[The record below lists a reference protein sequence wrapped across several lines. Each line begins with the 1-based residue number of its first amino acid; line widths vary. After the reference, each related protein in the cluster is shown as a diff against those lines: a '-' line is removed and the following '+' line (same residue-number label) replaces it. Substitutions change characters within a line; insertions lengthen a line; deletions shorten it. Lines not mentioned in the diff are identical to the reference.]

1 MNKNH
6 FAPPHVFHNPLKHT
20 RLLLCLACIITSIL
34 PVAAQ
39 PTAFTYQGRLAT
51 GTGAAT
57 GLYDFQFTLY
67 GSESGSDQV
76 GLPNLG
82 AAIPVSN
89 GLFTATL
96 DFGNQFS
103 GAGRWLGIGVRTNGA
118 STFAPLTPR
127 QALTPTPYALFSPN
141 SGNAATAVTATTA
154 TTALGVAPGAVTQL
168 GSPGGAITNALQ
180 VNARGF
186 IGVGTTN
193 PLAGLQLASG
203 PSIYSPNLQLQ
214 VKNGV
219 ANYTKLSYVS
229 TLAVSTNHLLAAAGW
244 DGGVTLMDITY
255 PGFSFLRSQFSD
267 GDGTL
272 TNLAGVYGLA
282 FNGSIL
288 AVAAQFDNAVT
299 ILSVSNPAAP
309 LKLAELRDGVGA
321 YSLLG
326 GAMDVAFSTSNL
338 LAVSGLRDNA
348 VTLVNMSNPNAPT
361 LAGYIQHG
369 FNGFSN
375 MLSPSQLKFSGNLL
389 AVVANDSYAV
399 NLIDVS
405 NPSLPQLRS
414 TIRQGVG
421 GFTNLIMVD
430 ASIAISTGNILA
442 IAADNSRTVTLVDI
456 SNPASPVLRSI
467 IKPGVDGYSSQF
479 YPRRVAF
486 SGNLLAISSA
496 VENSVTLVDVSNP
509 SNPVRKG
516 YFPNGQAGLYY
527 LNQPEGVVWD
537 GDVLAIAGSRSA
549 GLTLLQPVA
558 SSVDLVVNDF
568 VGIGTALP
576 EAPLHVVGNM
586 IVQGA
591 DNVTIHATHME
602 LGNASIASGTDS
614 TAMGS
619 GTVASGDAS
628 TAMGIGTTASGL
640 YSTAA
645 GINTLASGA
654 FSTAIGADTVAIGDR
669 AAAIGAGT
677 YAIGDAS
684 TALGNASKSI
694 GVASFA
700 SGFSTLAVGD
710 YSTAMGQNTK
720 ATGVAATAMGYGTA
734 ASNNF
739 ATAMGHSTLASG
751 LHSTAIGHSS
761 TASGLHSTA
770 IGNTNTASGESS
782 TAIGDGAKATGLRST
797 AIGYN
802 TLAKGNSSIAMGQET
817 RAIGNLSTAMG
828 YNTGASNS
836 FATAMGHSTTASG
849 LYSTAMGRG
858 TIAANDDSTAMGF
871 GTTASG
877 WDSTAMG
884 TFSIASGHY
893 SVAAG
898 FYAEASHQG
907 SFVWADSSSATR
919 FTSAANNEFA
929 VRASGGV
936 RLATPYLQI
945 SGGGGE
951 SAYIGGDGGG
961 GDVEI
966 GSRNPGIMNV
976 GFWNSAAFS
985 HMNVYGLTFNPGS
998 DRNLKQ
1004 DFKAVDPLAI
1014 LDKVVSLPVTEWA
1027 YKADSQTRHLG
1038 PVAQDFMA
1046 AFNLGSSDK
1055 SIATV
1060 DADGVALSA
1069 IQGLNQKLEQK
1080 LEETR
1085 AGLRQR
1091 ELENAEL
1098 RRELS
1103 ELRQIVG
1110 QLAER
1115 LGPAR

>member
-1 MNKNH
+1 MNQTH
-6 FAPPHVFHNPLKHT
+6 LEPPHVSHNPLKHT

-219 ANYTKLSYVS
+219 ANYTKLSSVS

-442 IAADNSRTVTLVDI
+442 IAADNSRTVTLVD
-456 SNPASPVLRSI
+456 
-467 IKPGVDGYSSQF
+467 
-479 YPRRVAF
+479 
-486 SGNLLAISSA
+486 
-496 VENSVTLVDVSNP
+496 VSNP

-576 EAPLHVVGNM
+576 EAPLHVVGNL

-684 TALGNASKSI
+684 TALGNASRSI

-720 ATGVAATAMGYGTA
+720 ATGVAATAMGYGAA

-797 AIGYN
+797 AMGYN

-951 SAYIGGDGGG
+951 SAYIGGDGGC

-985 HMNVYGLTFNPGS
+985 HMNVY
-998 DRNLKQ
+998 
-1004 DFKAVDPLAI
+1004 
-1014 LDKVVSLPVTEWA
+1014 
-1027 YKADSQTRHLG
+1027 
-1038 PVAQDFMA
+1038 
-1046 AFNLGSSDK
+1046 
-1055 SIATV
+1055 
-1060 DADGVALSA
+1060 
-1069 IQGLNQKLEQK
+1069 
-1080 LEETR
+1080 
-1085 AGLRQR
+1085 
-1091 ELENAEL
+1091 
-1098 RRELS
+1098 
-1103 ELRQIVG
+1103 
-1110 QLAER
+1110 
-1115 LGPAR
+1115 